1 MDEQIFYKECFLLKA
16 NQYEAL
22 ELLNN
27 EGQLKIGTLL
37 KLFQDK
43 DEIFACALNGKRI
56 GLLPKEETELICN
69 FLKMGWHQLFKCRVS
84 KYDEKADENK
94 RFSIAIYINN
104 IETTSLINRI
114 NYHTTISV
122 KVDSVNIIKNK
133 KLKDRKS
140 EVTEQTN
147 KD

>member
-1 MDEQIFYKECFLLKA
+1 
-16 NQYEAL
+16 
-22 ELLNN
+22 
-27 EGQLKIGTLL
+27 
-37 KLFQDK
+37 
-43 DEIFACALNGKRI
+43 
-56 GLLPKEETELICN
+56 
-69 FLKMGWHQLFKCRVS
+69 MGWHQLFKCRVS

-122 KVDSVNIIKNK
+122 KVDSVNIIKNEE
-133 KLKDRKS
+133 LKDRKS